1 MFDLPHYQNLLLQV
15 QNAQTAHQKGQTFE
29 TLSEYLLNSLD
40 GVEVRE
46 RDIQMPYEEI
56 DLLLWNARTE
66 EVLQPWD
73 HVVLVEC
80 KNWSAPV
87 GAAVLDNFLQKLRRN
102 RITTGIFIAANGVTG
117 DFLNGN
123 NVHRGAIALL
133 RDALMLDGMRIVVF
147 RWVDLQAIQSVSD
160 IRELIK
166 KRYCALYMNR
176 VF

>member
-87 GAAVLDNFLQKLRRN
+87 VP
-102 RITTGIFIAANGVTG
+102 
-117 DFLNGN
+117 
-123 NVHRGAIALL
+123 
-133 RDALMLDGMRIVVF
+133 
-147 RWVDLQAIQSVSD
+147 
-160 IRELIK
+160 
-166 KRYCALYMNR
+166 LY
-176 VF
+176 